1 MPPTPLTPRNSSPGG
16 GSSGP
21 AELRKVW
28 IHADE
33 SCLGNQFQDRASPG
47 GAAGLVEVWTEGGWE
62 RRDYWISE
70 PGTTNNRMALRSA
83 IEGLSGLRR
92 RCIVHFV
99 SDSQYLVKG
108 MSEWIHGWKR
118 RGWTRK
124 AGPIENLE
132 LWQELD
138 RVAAGHQVEWAWVRG
153 HAGHPR
159 NEYAND
165 LAVRAAREQDD
176 SGGFVPSGFLA
187 WLGVQRAEKGRYL
200 DLVETTPPE
209 D

>member
-1 MPPTPLTPRNSSPGG
+1 MAPSPRTPTSAPDGG
-16 GSSGP
+16 RASGAP
-21 AELRKVW
+21 SLKKVW

-33 SCLGNQFQDRASPG
+33 SCLGNQFQDQASPG
-47 GAAGLVEVWTEGGWE
+47 GAAGLVEVRTEHGWE

-92 RCIVHFV
+92 PCAVRFV

-118 RGWTRK
+118 RGWKRK

-138 RVAAGHQVEWAWVRG
+138 GVAARHRVEWAWVRG

-165 LAVRAAREQDD
+165 LAIRAAREQDD
-176 SGGFVPSGFLA
+176 SGGFVPSGFEA
-187 WLGVQRAEKGRYL
+187 WLERQRTEKGRYL
-200 DLVETTPPE
+200 DLVEAAPPE
-209 D
+209 G